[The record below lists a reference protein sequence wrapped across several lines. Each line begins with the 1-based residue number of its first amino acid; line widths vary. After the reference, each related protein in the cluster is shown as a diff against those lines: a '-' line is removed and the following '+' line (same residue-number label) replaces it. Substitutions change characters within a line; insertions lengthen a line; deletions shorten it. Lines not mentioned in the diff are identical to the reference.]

1 MGVETP
7 SICASCGRS
16 LTGENYCS
24 HCGEEVF
31 DASKLTLK
39 YFLTNTVLQEFL
51 NVDGK
56 IWRTLKLLL
65 FRPAFLALE
74 YAAGRRRPYVGPVR
88 LLIVAIIVYVLAT
101 QSGIGFTLGIGPLR
115 LSTAPAPMSPGRSIE
130 ATLEAVDRF
139 GILEGMFTERV
150 GPVAEASDETR
161 TRFNRML
168 NGFATP
174 LSFMTVLLVAL
185 TLYAFF
191 HRRRPLLVEHAV
203 FGMHYYSFVLLSLLF
218 VVLVMR
224 LRLPLTFGFS
234 IGLLLSVMVWQFAYL
249 AVGVRRFY
257 FAGGSRRLLAWAA
270 SVVIAVLVNLLN
282 SVYITAIQFLAGA
295 YAIAQL

>member
-1 MGVETP
+1 MP
-7 SICASCGRS
+7 QRCGARNVAA
-16 LTGENYCS
+16 LTM
-24 HCGEEVF
+24 
-31 DASKLTLK
+31 
-39 YFLTNTVLQEFL
+39 
-51 NVDGK
+51 
-56 IWRTLKLLL
+56 
-65 FRPAFLALE
+65 
-74 YAAGRRRPYVGPVR
+74 
-88 LLIVAIIVYVLAT
+88 LIVTIIVYVLAT
-101 QSGIGFTLGIGPLR
+101 QSGIGFTLDIGPLK
-115 LSTAPAPMSPGRSIE
+115 LSTAPSPMSPGRSIE
-130 ATLEAVDRF
+130 ATLESVDRF

-203 FGMHYYSFVLLSLLF
+203 FSMHYYSFVLLSLLF

-224 LRLPLTFGFS
+224 LRLPLNFALS

-249 AVGVRRFY
+249 AVGIRRFY
-257 FAGGSRRLLAWAA
+257 FAASSRRMLAWLA

-295 YAIAQL
+295 YAIARL

>member
-88 LLIVAIIVYVLAT
+88 LLIVTIIVYVLAT

-150 GPVAEASDETR
+150 GSVAEASDETR
-161 TRFNRML
+161 TRFNRIL

-203 FGMHYYSFVLLSLLF
+203 FSMHYYSFVLLSLLF

-224 LRLPLTFGFS
+224 LRLPLPFAFS

-257 FAGGSRRLLAWAA
+257 FAGGSRRLLAWAS